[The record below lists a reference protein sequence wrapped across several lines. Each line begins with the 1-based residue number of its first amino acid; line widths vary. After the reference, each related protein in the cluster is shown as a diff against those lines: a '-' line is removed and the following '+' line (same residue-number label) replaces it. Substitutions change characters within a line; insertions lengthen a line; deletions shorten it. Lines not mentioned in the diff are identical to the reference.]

1 MIRILALTCLLISLL
16 SCQKNVTPKTYEW
29 QAYDE
34 SERLTANA
42 DHESQRMQYKLLQSK
57 VLDRQSI
64 WNNIYTQLNGF
75 SESEYTHLHDL
86 VYEKNILEIQSAIE
100 HEKLSYENLTK
111 WYLYRILKYET
122 DSLLSLNGI
131 IAINPTAVEQAQKC
145 DREKD
150 KQHPI
155 YGMPILLKD
164 NIGTKNM
171 PTTAGALALQNNQTR
186 NAHIV
191 DQIESQGG
199 LILGKVNL
207 SEWAYYLCIGCPLG
221 YSAIG
226 GQSLNPYGAG
236 QFETGGS
243 SAGSGTTMAAN
254 YAAAAVGTETSG
266 SILSPSSQN
275 SLFGLKP
282 TIGLLSRSGI
292 VPISS
297 TLDTPGP
304 MTRNAVDN
312 AILLSA
318 MTGQDATDPATTK
331 APSNIDYLSALD
343 KTDLASQRFGHFK
356 QMIED
361 SIFAATVEQIKST
374 GATVIGLDPLE
385 VDFSYFRAFLNGDML
400 IDLPKYIDEY
410 ASENIKERTVGDFYN
425 YNLKD
430 TLLRVPYGQ
439 QLFQGMVD
447 DTLSKE
453 RFEEIKKDYL
463 AQGTAFFEKPMTGHN
478 LDAIISI
485 NNYNAGHAAMAQ
497 YPCLATPMGYKAS
510 GEPINLTFIAR
521 PFEED
526 KLLGFAAAWEK
537 LSQVRQPPKAYK

>member
-1 MIRILALTCLLISLL
+1 MLGA
-16 SCQKNVTPKTYEW
+16 CQKTSKQSIHFDWTP
-29 QAYDE
+29 YDE
-34 SERLTANA
+34 TERLAANA
-42 DHESQRMQYKLLQSK
+42 DHESGRMQYKLIQSK
-57 VLDRQSI
+57 TLDKPAL
-64 WNNIYTQLNGF
+64 WNNILTLLDGF
-75 SESEYTHLHDL
+75 SEEDYQSAYDY
-86 VYEKNILEIQSAIE
+86 VYEKNIPEIQQAIVDS
-100 HEKLSYENLTK
+100 HLNYEKLTK
-111 WYLYRILKYET
+111 WYLYRILKFES
-122 DSLLSLNGI
+122 DSLLSLNSLI
-131 IAINPTAVEQAQKC
+131 SINPKVVDQAKQC
-145 DREKD
+145 DRDKD
-150 KQHPI
+150 KKHPI

-164 NIGTKNM
+164 NIGTKEM
-171 PTTAGALALQNNQTR
+171 PTTAGALALKYNKTE
-186 NAHIV
+186 NAFIV
-191 DQIESQGG
+191 DQIESHGG

-243 SAGSGTTMAAN
+243 SAGSGTSMAAN

-304 MTRNAVDN
+304 MTRTAVDN

-318 MTGQDATDPATTK
+318 MTGQDATDTATAT
-331 APSNIDYLSALD
+331 APSNVDYLSALD
-343 KTDLASQRFGHFK
+343 NSDIASQRFGYFK
-356 QMIED
+356 QMAED
-361 SIFAATVEQIKST
+361 SIFATTVEKIKST
-374 GATVIGLDPLE
+374 GATVVQLE
-385 VDFSYFRAFLNGDML
+385 PEEMDFSYFGAFLNGDML

-410 ASENIKERTVGDFYN
+410 ASENIKERTVEDFYN

-430 TLLRVPYGQ
+430 TLLRIPYGQ

-453 RFEEIKKDYL
+453 RFEKIKRDYL
-463 AQGTAFFEKPMTGHN
+463 AQGTAFFEKPMTTHN

-497 YPCLATPMGYKAS
+497 YPCLATPMGYKES

-521 PFEED
+521 PFEEA
-526 KLLGFAAAWEK
+526 KLLGYAAAWEK
-537 LSQVRQPPKAYK
+537 LSQVRQPPKAYR